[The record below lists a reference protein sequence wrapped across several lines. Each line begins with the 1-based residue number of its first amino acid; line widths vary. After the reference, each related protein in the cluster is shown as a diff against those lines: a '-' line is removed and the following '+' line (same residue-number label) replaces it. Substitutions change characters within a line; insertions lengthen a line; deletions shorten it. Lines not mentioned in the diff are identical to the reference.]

1 MTDTRS
7 EQIKEAKKGNAIL
20 FGSNREI
27 RRLSLYLHE
36 GEEVLSI
43 LAGSPGKYKGRGIVV
58 ATDERVMFIK
68 DGWIFRTVQDYPYE
82 TISSV
87 EFKTGILF
95 GTFIM
100 YGKGDETAYNWIG
113 RFAGTDFSKLVRQK
127 SSDAKRGISNSG
139 SVPAVTGS
147 IEQPKP
153 IQLPQTASG
162 LPLPPKPISTPQM
175 GVHDQLVQLKKLYEE
190 GLINIDE
197 FEIKKQEIIS
207 RL

>member
-1 MTDTRS
+1 MTDIRLD
-7 EQIKEAKKGNAIL
+7 QIKEAKKGNAIL

-68 DGWIFRTVQDYPYE
+68 DGWVFRTVQDYPYE

-127 SSDAKRGISNSG
+127 SSDAKRGISS
-139 SVPAVTGS
+139 SSPSTATGA

-162 LPLPPKPISTPQM
+162 IPLPPKPVLTPQK
-175 GVHDQLVQLKKLYEE
+175 GVHDQLVELKNLYED
-190 GLINIDE
+190 GLININE
-197 FEIKKQEIIS
+197 YELKKQEIMS